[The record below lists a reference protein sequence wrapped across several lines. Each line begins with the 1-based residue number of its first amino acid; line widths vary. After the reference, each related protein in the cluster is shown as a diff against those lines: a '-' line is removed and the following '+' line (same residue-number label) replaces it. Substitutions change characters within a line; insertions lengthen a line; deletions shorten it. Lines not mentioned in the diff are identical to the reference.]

1 MPPTSDTLD
10 RSHQVLLQEISE
22 SRPEY
27 LTKPFTV
34 AEIYQNLVPYRSH
47 RDRIG
52 VEMNGDYEDIL
63 LRLLAG
69 EGDYLVLD
77 SEVAR
82 REIHEELESPNPN
95 TGLFRDFAAADVRLN
110 PNRTLAGAGEMGGE
124 LATEGLEE
132 NEGAF
137 PVEIAA
143 EESEFGVD
151 IAELKP
157 DEGDREAEDGDDA
170 ETAPPGGDG
179 VIGHINLAEVG
190 SLVPDPPAEEPGELR
205 EPVAAADPEESE
217 DTEHSEEP
225 EGSEPHGGSDQSGPS
240 ARQWCRQELPSR
252 ELLNFCPFCGSD
264 MRLFPCPQCGEE
276 LEPCWQVY
284 VSCGTEVG
292 E

>member
-10 RSHQVLLQEISE
+10 RFHQVLLQEISD

-82 REIHEELESPNPN
+82 REIREELESPNPN
-95 TGLFRDFAAADVRLN
+95 TGLFRDFAATDVRLN
-110 PNRTLAGAGEMGGE
+110 LNRTLAGAGETGGE
-124 LATEGLEE
+124 PATEGLEE
-132 NEGAF
+132 NEGVL
-137 PVEIAA
+137 PVEVAA
-143 EESEFGVD
+143 EGSELVVD
-151 IAELKP
+151 IAELRP
-157 DEGDREAEDGDDA
+157 DEDDREAEGGDDA
-170 ETAPPGGDG
+170 EMGAPGGDG
-179 VIGHINLAEVG
+179 VIGHIDLADVG
-190 SLVPDPPAEEPGELR
+190 SLAPDPPAEEPGELR

-217 DTEHSEEP
+217 DAEQTEETEEP
-225 EGSEPHGGSDQSGPS
+225 EEPEESEPHVESGQSGPS
-240 ARQWCRQELPSR
+240 ACQWCRQELPSR

-264 MRLFPCPQCGEE
+264 MRLRGYSLKSTDPKI
-276 LEPCWQVY
+276 
-284 VSCGTEVG
+284 
-292 E
+292 